1 MLWREFANSKSFW
14 WTEKSHKSK
23 SCFDSIQSKE
33 VGRNYHHESCREDKF
48 YDGRLATERVFRTH
62 HYKRPNW
69 CEHSRLRLHN
79 AELIQYNQF
88 SQTTRRV
95 CVHPCAPSPMLSM
108 NIFKLLYRLNEDLSI
123 SFHSQPT
130 NNLSFFPVD
139 TVVAIESTNIKK
151 VNSLILFAG
160 KVSAT
165 ANANVTEAVESSYM

>member
-1 MLWREFANSKSFW
+1 
-14 WTEKSHKSK
+14 
-23 SCFDSIQSKE
+23 
-33 VGRNYHHESCREDKF
+33 
-48 YDGRLATERVFRTH
+48 
-62 HYKRPNW
+62 
-69 CEHSRLRLHN
+69 
-79 AELIQYNQF
+79 
-88 SQTTRRV
+88 
-95 CVHPCAPSPMLSM
+95 MLSM